1 MEREAKP
8 DTELVVVAQQDA
20 EDAGLADDCAEDD
33 ARIGRIVGHY
43 RIQRVLGRG
52 GMSVVYEATHTKMGQ
67 RVALKLLGKGGAAH
81 LSYRKRF
88 LREARAASKA
98 SHPGLV
104 QVFDCGEDEDGTPYL
119 LMEYLEGTLLRHL
132 LQSHPDKR
140 LPLLLALRIGAELAD
155 AMASA
160 HRFGVVHC
168 DLKPD
173 NVMWVPDPVVPDG
186 HRVKVFDFGIA
197 QLTDPQTPPTLH
209 APGISG
215 TPAYMSPERAAG
227 WRTVDGQSDVYALGC
242 ILFELLSG
250 RTPFVGSTQDV
261 LIHHQHSDPQPLH
274 DLVPEL
280 PRSVSSL
287 IAALLAKEPS
297 DRPTMQQAAAL
308 LLEHGQ
314 LQGARKTL
322 VPRVSSLRSRI
333 GWLAS
338 GILPLGLALLA
349 LLGRNSIRSGFPQ
362 QRIRPDFALPTKNS
376 SLYATRLSHVRK
388 NTEASDASAVL
399 IPAGHFMMGVRPDA
413 AVPDSI
419 RKQISMWGYHASD
432 LETVVTRALPLHEEY
447 VQAFWLDRQEVTCAE
462 LAAWLQKQHQNKLL
476 DQRVESQGDKQ
487 AVMVFL
493 GKEKIFNLYRDDR
506 HTCIYFANDSYRV
519 MEGRERWPANA
530 ISWFGAHAYCQT
542 EGKRLPSEIEW
553 EFAARGSTS
562 RLFPWGNDPPGTC
575 DDVLLEHDPLMDPQN
590 QFFRCSPFGTQ
601 LAPIGSGRKDRTPL
615 GIIDLGGSVMEWV
628 SDCYGGLAGSNC
640 SLRVLRGGAWSGSY
654 LHVFGFSRNG
664 AKPEMTAAYAGFR
677 CARTAT

>member
-1 MEREAKP
+1 MEQEQEGNP
-8 DTELVVVAQQDA
+8 DTHAAVAPQTDA
-20 EDAGLADDCAEDD
+20 ECAASSDGCDCAEDQ
-33 ARIGRIVGHY
+33 ARIGRVIGHY

-52 GMSVVYEATHTKMGQ
+52 GMSVVYEATHMGMGQ
-67 RVALKLLGKGGAAH
+67 RVALKLLAKSGATH
-81 LSYRKRF
+81 LTYRKRF

-132 LQSHPDKR
+132 LQRHPDKR
-140 LPLLLALRIGAELAD
+140 LPLLLALRIGVELAD

-160 HRFGVVHC
+160 HRRGVVHC

-173 NVMWVPDPVVPDG
+173 NVMWVPDPALPDG
-186 HRVKVFDFGIA
+186 HRIKVFDFGIA

-287 IAALLAKEPS
+287 IAALLAKDPS
-297 DRPTMQQAAAL
+297 DRPTMQQVTAL
-308 LLEHGQ
+308 LQGQ
-314 LQGARKTL
+314 LQGEPKP
-322 VPRVSSLRSRI
+322 PRASNWRSRI
-333 GWLAS
+333 VWLVTGS
-338 GILPLGLALLA
+338 LGLAMLA
-349 LLGRNSIRSGFPQ
+349 MLGRNCIRSVFPQ
-362 QRIRPDFALPTKNS
+362 QRLRPDLVS
-376 SLYATRLSHVRK
+376 STQNTLSHATRLSDFHQS
-388 NTEASDASAVL
+388 TEASVVADVL
-399 IPAGHFMMGVRPDA
+399 IPAGRFMMGTNPGA
-413 AVPDSI
+413 PVPDSI
-419 RKQISMWGYHASD
+419 RKQISMWGYHAID
-432 LETVVTRALPLHEEY
+432 LETVVNRALPLHEES
-447 VQAFWLDRQEVTCAE
+447 VQAFWLDRHEVTCAE
-462 LAAWLQKQHQNKLL
+462 LAVWLQEKHQNKLL
-476 DQRVESQGDKQ
+476 DQRLDTQGDKQ
-487 AVMVFL
+487 AVIVLM

-530 ISWFGAHAYCQT
+530 ISWFGAQAYCQSA
-542 EGKRLPSEIEW
+542 GKRLPSEVEW

-562 RLFPWGNDPPGTC
+562 RLFPWGNDPPTDC
-575 DDVLLEHDPLMDPQN
+575 EDVLLEHDPLTAPQE

-628 SDCYGGLAGSNC
+628 SDCYGGLAGSRC

-654 LHVFGFSRNG
+654 LHVFGFARNG
-664 AKPEMTAAYAGFR
+664 ARPEMTAAYAGFR
-677 CARTAT
+677 CARSAS